1 MTTALNCEE
10 PEKAVGIFKPFARRL
25 NPEPFVESDA
35 DEELM
40 IVAHFG
46 DSPVHIH
53 KLMVIGGGGE
63 GQTGHDTHPNKLLCY
78 VNRTDLDFSSI
89 DEYPVSQDFDLHVNA
104 NGKPYCRIVPSLEP
118 QSSATSLRFALLPA
132 LIPSNLILT
141 LIPWISYHD
150 ITGTAELI
158 TSIREFTNVYSV
170 AFFFPS
176 NFGGGDKTQ
185 VRYIGMQGEHTHYR
199 REAVH
204 ADYEVMCNGQDIEH
218 HDDGHK
224 PGVAPGHG
232 V

>member
-1 MTTALNCEE
+1 MSLTSPFLGKGRRAPLLRNMPPHGPGFSGALHSHDPEFPNDDWNLYANLDKGMTTALNCEE

-63 GQTGHDTHPNKLLCY
+63 GQTGHDTHPNKLRCY

-104 NGKPYCRIVPSLEP
+104 NGKPYCRIVPSLGH
-118 QSSATSLRFALLPA
+118 
-132 LIPSNLILT
+132 SNL
-141 LIPWISYHD
+141 
-150 ITGTAELI
+150 
-158 TSIREFTNVYSV
+158 N
-170 AFFFPS
+170 
-176 NFGGGDKTQ
+176 Q
-185 VRYIGMQGEHTHYR
+185 VPLLY
-199 REAVH
+199 ALP
-204 ADYEVMCNGQDIEH
+204 CSLL
-218 HDDGHK
+218 
-224 PGVAPGHG
+224 
-232 V
+232 